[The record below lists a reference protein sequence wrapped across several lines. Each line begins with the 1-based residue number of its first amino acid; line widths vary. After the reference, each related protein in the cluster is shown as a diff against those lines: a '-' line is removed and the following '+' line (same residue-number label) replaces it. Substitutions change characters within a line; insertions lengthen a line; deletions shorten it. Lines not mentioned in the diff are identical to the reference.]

1 MWAWIKQEFWY
12 LHSTF
17 HDSSVIVW
25 SRVQVI
31 AASVWLGLQGVDV
44 SPVVKDPKYLMYYII
59 FSNVVNELLRRRG
72 AEYHDDGSIK

>member
-1 MWAWIKQEFWY
+1 MLDWIKQAYAY
-12 LHSTF
+12 LHGTF

-31 AASVWLGLQGVDV
+31 AMSVWLGLQGVDL
-44 SPVVKDPKYLMYYII
+44 SPAIHDPKWMMYYVI

-72 AEYHDDGSIK
+72 AEYHEDGSLK